1 MNQQERDFLN
11 EVKAV
16 LDRWSYSY
24 EYYHEHD
31 HFCVDITIDD
41 MDEWAENES
50 DIWETLDEVAEDW
63 GAGIDSD
70 CNKYYLAITA
80 TIK

>member
-1 MNQQERDFLN
+1 MKKEERNFLN

-16 LDRWSYSY
+16 LDRWSYSC
-24 EYYHEHD
+24 EYYYEHD
-31 HFCVDITIDD
+31 HFCVDITIEN

-50 DIWETLDEVAEDW
+50 DIWEALNAVADEW

-70 CNKYYLAITA
+70 CNKYYLG
-80 TIK
+80 IKCK

>member
-1 MNQQERDFLN
+1 MKKEERDFLN

-31 HFCVDITIDD
+31 HFCVDITIED
-41 MDEWAENES
+41 MNEWAENES
-50 DIWETLDEVAEDW
+50 DIWEALDEVAEDW

-70 CNKYYLAITA
+70 CNNYYLAIELD
-80 TIK
+80 